1 MLCHGVRGTLAVLVL
16 VAGIGLVGA
25 KDVAGGPRRVD
36 PAQVVPMD
44 KVAPQHRASLAEVI
58 ADPTFHRRGA
68 PESFPCHPKL
78 YLTLVNEPILTL
90 ALWKDLS
97 PSPVKLRQVGPTRFL
112 GTNDGGATASGEFVY
127 RSPKLN
133 VVLADFDT
141 AGPRGNLHLAGRVV
155 LVLRTAYYKEPAGDY
170 WVRHDLEVFVK
181 VDTKGLRTLARTARP
196 VIEKYMEDQVQ
207 EGGWF
212 ISLMARLVA
221 TYPNWA
227 IQVGEGLDQLP
238 PPTRQ
243 TFRDLVLQ
251 SRRAGASSGRP
262 AVADAQPT
270 QPPRR

>member
-1 MLCHGVRGTLAVLVL
+1 MLCHGLRGSLAGLVL
-16 VAGIGLVGA
+16 VAGVGLGGA
-25 KDVAGGPRRVD
+25 TDVEGGLRRQD
-36 PAQVVPMD
+36 PAQVVPLD

-58 ADPTFHRRGA
+58 SEPTFHRRGA
-68 PESFPCHPKL
+68 PESFPCHPRL

-97 PSPVKLRQVGPTRFL
+97 PSPVKLQQVGPTRFQ
-112 GTNDGGATASGEFVY
+112 GTNDGGAKANGEFVY

-155 LVLRTAYYKEPAGDY
+155 LVLRTSYFREPAGDY
-170 WVRHDLEVFVK
+170 WVRHELEVFVK

-196 VIEKYMEDQVQ
+196 VIEKYMEEQVQ

-227 IQVGEGLDQLP
+227 IQVGNGQDQLP
-238 PPTRQ
+238 PQTRQ
-243 TFRDLVLQ
+243 TFRELVLQ
-251 SRRAGASSGRP
+251 ARRAGASNGRP
-262 AVADAQPT
+262 VVADAAAPQPK
-270 QPPRR
+270 R